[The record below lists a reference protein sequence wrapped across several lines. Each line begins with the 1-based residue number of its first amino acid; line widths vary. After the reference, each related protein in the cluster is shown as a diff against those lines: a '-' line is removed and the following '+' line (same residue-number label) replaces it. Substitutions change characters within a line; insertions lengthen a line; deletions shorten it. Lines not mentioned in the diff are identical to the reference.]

1 MQNNPCQKW
10 LAIGITV
17 LFLGLIFISS
27 ASALTKKNKQIVD
40 IPIGISLNSDGY
52 IDITVEEAWALLNDT
67 SNGVQIPID
76 VRTDSEWANEHINTP
91 APENPKHYCACAWG
105 NETILQ
111 EFISIYEGKEIIIY
125 CRSGSRSVTASNMLV
140 DNGFVGTIYNM
151 LGGIN
156 AWKTAE
162 FPTIGNLPPERPI
175 ITGAING
182 KAGNEYEYTIVTN
195 DPEDDIVYYFVN
207 WSDNTSTLNI
217 GPFASG
223 EEVTVSHSWVEQ
235 DTYVV
240 KVKSWDYYQAESNWT
255 TLEVSMPKN
264 IQITNNNNPPNPP
277 EITGPLFGKIG
288 EVYVYYFT
296 VTDPDENDG
305 LWELEI
311 DFGDEIIIEKS
322 CDSGE
327 CVPWKNGETVEI
339 RHMWKST
346 GTYELTARVMDTYGE
361 LSEWSDPLSVR
372 MPKNKPYLNT
382 PFLRFLENHPYIF
395 PLLRQLLGL

>member
-10 LAIGITV
+10 LAIAITV

-27 ASALTKKNKQIVD
+27 ASALTKKNKQIID
-40 IPIGISLNSDGY
+40 MPIGISLNSDGY
-52 IDITVEEAWALLNDT
+52 TDITVEEAWALLNDT

-76 VRTDSEWANEHINTP
+76 VRTDYEWANEHINTP
-91 APENPKHYCACAWG
+91 APENPRHHCACAWG

-111 EFISIYEGKEIIIY
+111 EFISFYEGKEIIIY
-125 CRSGSRSVTASNMLV
+125 CFSGGRSVTASNMLV

-156 AWKTAE
+156 AWKAAE
-162 FPTIGNLPPERPI
+162 LPTIGNLPPEQPI

-195 DPEDDIVYYFVN
+195 DPEGDIVYYFVN

-240 KVKSWDYYQAESNWT
+240 KVKSWDYYQAESDWA
-255 TLEVSMPKN
+255 TLEISMPKN
-264 IQITNNNNPPNPP
+264 IQINNNNPPNPP
-277 EITGPLFGKIG
+277 EITGPLSGMIRKTY
-288 EVYVYYFT
+288 EYQLT
-296 VTDPDENDG
+296 LTDPDDG
-305 LWELEI
+305 DVMFNLEI
-311 DFGDEIIIEKS
+311 DFGEGIKYEDCGCGKS
-322 CDSGE
+322 WQNGTVLEVSNQ
-327 CVPWKNGETVEI
+327 WKNVGNYEI
-339 RHMWKST
+339 
-346 GTYELTARVMDTYGE
+346 TARVQDAYGE
-361 LSEWSDPLSVR
+361 WSEWSEPLSIS
-372 MPKNKPYLNT
+372 MPRIKDRLINSLYLR
-382 PFLRFLENHPYIF
+382 LSEQHPHLL
-395 PLLRQLLGL
+395 PLLRQLLRL